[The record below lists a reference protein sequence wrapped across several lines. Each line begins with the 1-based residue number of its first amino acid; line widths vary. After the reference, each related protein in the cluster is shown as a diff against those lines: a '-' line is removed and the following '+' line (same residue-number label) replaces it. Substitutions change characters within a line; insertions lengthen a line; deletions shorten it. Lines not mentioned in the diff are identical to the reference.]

1 VCDAG
6 EQAVEDLLDAIP
18 GITEEVKDAAMQVV
32 DEFYNKIGDVMEKF
46 EAAVLRIEKQSVD
59 DAKKLITL
67 VEASIKNVTDH
78 IVDKVEELI
87 SKSVS
92 EITAA
97 CEAIIKDVS
106 KLVDSI
112 FSQVTSVLHDFEQFV
127 WQALCTGE
135 GMIKQLELFISASS
149 MTKNHDDCEC
159 IHDAVV
165 WAVDSCA
172 DSCTCRRDLFQP
184 CRCSCGVSGWA
195 TVEDQNLYYAHRVAA
210 QGPTSSTKDRPPD
223 RSGRRSACE
232 QQAA

>member
-1 VCDAG
+1 MLRRGVHLPGSGISLAAEIMSMHSLSHHRWEIAAKAQPYVCDAG

-92 EITAA
+92 EITAVRLA
-97 CEAIIKDVS
+97 GTVHGRGHDQAARALHIDE
-106 KLVDSI
+106 
-112 FSQVTSVLHDFEQFV
+112 LHDQE
-127 WQALCTGE
+127 
-135 GMIKQLELFISASS
+135 
-149 MTKNHDDCEC
+149 
-159 IHDAVV
+159 
-165 WAVDSCA
+165 
-172 DSCTCRRDLFQP
+172 P
-184 CRCSCGVSGWA
+184 
-195 TVEDQNLYYAHRVAA
+195 
-210 QGPTSSTKDRPPD
+210 
-223 RSGRRSACE
+223 
-232 QQAA
+232 